1 MADNRDPRKKSRTN
15 LNRLTSS
22 SNRAARSRASAA
34 DTPRPTSS
42 ANRSS
47 RTSGRAVVTQSGARG
62 QRRGAQGPRNPPVQ
76 GPSRRTRNITIGGNT
91 GRPNPAPSKPNAVDR
106 IGGRLLRQGLNN
118 LGYNTSKST
127 TSKDL
132 MNVFN
137 LVQNLINRSP
147 YGLVMSLGGDTA
159 PQPSAPAGTVGQQIR
174 DQANANRGKYNTMDS
189 DGTVRSR
196 IIIGEGKV
204 GPKSEPAPTPKN
216 TQLSAGARSFDKAF
230 AAARKAGK
238 STFTWRGRSYNT
250 KYKGE

>member
-1 MADNRDPRKKSRTN
+1 MANNRDPRKKARIN
-15 LNRLTSS
+15 RNRNRLTSS

-76 GPSRRTRNITIGGNT
+76 GPSRRT
-91 GRPNPAPSKPNAVDR
+91 PNAVAGDTGR
-106 IGGRLLRQGLNN
+106 TGGTNKYGTKQPTGPQTPTPRANPRTVGGNLLRRGIQQGVKQGVKAGSGSLLAGAAKPLAGAAALLALTEGLFPRRTGIGTLQNQPVRPNN
-118 LGYNTSKST
+118 QKPKPKST
-127 TSKDL
+127 
-132 MNVFN
+132 
-137 LVQNLINRSP
+137 
-147 YGLVMSLGGDTA
+147 
-159 PQPSAPAGTVGQQIR
+159 
-174 DQANANRGKYNTMDS
+174 
-189 DGTVRSR
+189 
-196 IIIGEGKV
+196 
-204 GPKSEPAPTPKN
+204 PAPKPKN